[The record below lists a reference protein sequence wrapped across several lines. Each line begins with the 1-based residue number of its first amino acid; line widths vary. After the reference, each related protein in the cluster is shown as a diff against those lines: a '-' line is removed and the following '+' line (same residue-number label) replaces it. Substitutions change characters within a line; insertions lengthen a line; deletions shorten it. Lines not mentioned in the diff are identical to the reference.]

1 MKRVKNK
8 FKKNKSILMVIW
20 QDAAFS
26 YRKKFP
32 QESIPMQI
40 TFGIFLDK
48 TKEAIKIGMNCHLD
62 PNNKEIIEGKD
73 VFLIPKGVIK
83 EIKNIG
89 DFNG

>member
-1 MKRVKNK
+1 
-8 FKKNKSILMVIW
+8 MVIW

-32 QESIPMQI
+32 KESIPMQV
-40 TFGIFLDK
+40 TFGIFLGE
-48 TKEAIKIGMNCHLD
+48 TKKAIEIGMNCHL
-62 PNNKEIIEGKD
+62 NHNSKEIVGGKD

-89 DFNG
+89 DFND